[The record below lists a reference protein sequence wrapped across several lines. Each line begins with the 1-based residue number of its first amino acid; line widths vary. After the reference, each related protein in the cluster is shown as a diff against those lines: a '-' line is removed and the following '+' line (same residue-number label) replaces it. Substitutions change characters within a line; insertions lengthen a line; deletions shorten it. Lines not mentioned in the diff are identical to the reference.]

1 MRTIVVT
8 FVTCAMLAAAA
19 AAPAAEKLPTFLKAA
34 TAAALP
40 TAPVRADG
48 TLVTTSPDGTV
59 KDHIAIIY
67 RPNGDAYL
75 ELKDAGTRALL
86 LGDGRTALLVPQK
99 GESSE
104 TFTLDGGL
112 NNSEFTREDLR
123 AFDVG
128 HYMSPTIVDRRD
140 GEITVSATPNPSQYT
155 LQVITFDTDKRVPL
169 LVKNYK
175 DTISN
180 LVKMR
185 RARGFKSAAGTWLP
199 GEVVMENF
207 PMRVTSTMTL
217 QWKPTDDVPAL
228 FDPAAMTKPS
238 TLTWP

>member
-8 FVTCAMLAAAA
+8 LAVLATAAS
-19 AAPAAEKLPTFLKAA
+19 APAAEDLPTFLKAA
-34 TAAALP
+34 TAAARP
-40 TAPVRADG
+40 SAPVRADG

-86 LGDGRTALLVPQK
+86 LGDGSAALLVPQK
-99 GESSE
+99 GKSSQ
-104 TFTLDGGL
+104 TFALDGVL
-112 NNSEFTREDLR
+112 DNSEFTREDLR
-123 AFDVG
+123 AVNVEQ
-128 HYMSPTIVDRRD
+128 YKSPTIVDQRD
-140 GEITVSATPNPSQYT
+140 GEITVSVTPNPSQYT
-155 LQVITFDTDKRVPL
+155 LQVITFDTDKKVPL

-185 RARGFKSAAGTWLP
+185 RSRGFTSAAGTWLP
-199 GEVVMENF
+199 GEIVMENF
-207 PMRVTSTMTL
+207 PLRVTSTLTL
-217 QWKPTDDVPAL
+217 QWKPTDDVPVL
-228 FDPAAMTKPS
+228 FDPAAMAKPS